1 MGVKMRVFE
10 EKGKEKN
17 KDEDKKKNEDE
28 DVEQIQG
35 MSNWGAG
42 GSLFKRNTPS
52 FHISDQ
58 DRNYLATKYQ
68 ETFSK
73 KWSTNI
79 LMFLSM

>member
-1 MGVKMRVFE
+1 MRVFE

-42 GSLFKRNTPS
+42 ECLFKRNTPS